1 MNGVSLPLRQMPRSL
16 TSDIMPRTTLDL
28 DATVLEQLRRRAAD
42 ERKSMGQVA
51 SERLAIVLGES
62 KPKSLAPLRWPNR
75 GMGKPRVDLQDKDAL
90 WKVLDKQQ
98 LAVRKR

>member
-1 MNGVSLPLRQMPRSL
+1 
-16 TSDIMPRTTLDL
+16 MPRTTLDL

-51 SERLAIVLGES
+51 SERLAIVLGGG
-62 KPKSLAPLRWPNR
+62 KPKSLAPLRWPSR

-90 WKVLDKQQ
+90 WKVLDEQRP
-98 LAVRKR
+98 AVRKR